1 MKKFRLVSILFS
13 LCIVLLFAHGGR
25 TDKYGGHN
33 NRKTG
38 GYHYH
43 NVGSLHHPS
52 NPYQNHKT
60 CGICNAKQ
68 GTSSSSTSSK
78 QSKFISADKAD
89 NFVGEIKTVCGTVV
103 SAFYYYRSNGKPTF
117 LNIDKAY
124 PNNEF
129 MIVIWG
135 DDRYRFNP
143 VPDKKYLKKNICV
156 TGKIIMYQGTAEIVV
171 NNPNQIEI
179 INNEYEN

>member
-33 NRKTG
+33 NRQTG

-43 NVGSLHHPS
+43 NKGSVHHP
-52 NPYQNHKT
+52 NNLYQNHKT
-60 CGICNAKQ
+60 CGSCNVKQ
-68 GTSSSSTSSK
+68 KTSSDVTSLK
-78 QSKFISADKAD
+78 QSKFISADDAD
-89 NFVGEIKTVCGTVV
+89 KYIGEIKTVCGTVV
-103 SAFYYYRSNGKPTF
+103 SAFYSYNSNGKPTF

-129 MIVIWG
+129 MIIIWG
-135 DDRYRFNP
+135 NNRHKFKP
-143 VPDKKYLKKNICV
+143 TPEKKYLKKKICV
-156 TGKIIMYQGTAEIVV
+156 TGKIKMYQGTAEIVITDAS
-171 NNPNQIEI
+171 QIEI
-179 INNEYEN
+179 Q